1 MERLRCGLP
10 GGIPGWDAA
19 GKEDVSV
26 AEKKVLQSRQRGC
39 GEDLHPRFHFR
50 RKDREKMERR
60 KLIMEQIQ
68 EMSWEE
74 AKGEIVFWL
83 VNRKRN
89 KMLLKTTRVLNCGD
103 MALVCGLHWK
113 EGNERRFVLITQEQM
128 SWWRVPIREMLAE
141 AEQNMIQRFPAV
153 KRPLEEVLQ
162 EAAKMVGQTW
172 EKEGTGLGRKLILL
186 TNREGYL
193 GASAMLYDGVLK
205 ELADAMGSDLFIL
218 PSSIHE
224 VLALP
229 DDGEV
234 DWKELEEIVQTINQ
248 TEVEDREVLSDTVYC
263 YCRENDLLLPARA
276 FSSKATL

>member
-1 MERLRCGLP
+1 
-10 GGIPGWDAA
+10 
-19 GKEDVSV
+19 
-26 AEKKVLQSRQRGC
+26 
-39 GEDLHPRFHFR
+39 
-50 RKDREKMERR
+50 MERR

-83 VNRKRN
+83 MNRKRN

-128 SWWRVPIREMLAE
+128 SRWRVPIREMLAE

-153 KRPLEEVLQ
+153 KRSLEEVLQ

-234 DWKELEEIVQTINQ
+234 DWEELEEIVQTINQ

-263 YCRENDLLLPARA
+263 YCREKDILLPARA
-276 FSSKATL
+276 FSKKATL

>member
-1 MERLRCGLP
+1 MEQCK
-10 GGIPGWDAA
+10 W
-19 GKEDVSV
+19 
-26 AEKKVLQSRQRGC
+26 
-39 GEDLHPRFHFR
+39 
-50 RKDREKMERR
+50 
-60 KLIMEQIQ
+60 IMEQTQ
-68 EMSWEE
+68 KMSWKE
-74 AKGEIVFWL
+74 AKGQMVFWL
-83 VNRKRN
+83 INRKRN
-89 KMLLKTTRVLNCGD
+89 KMLLKTACALNCGD

-113 EGNERRFVLITQEQM
+113 EGSESRFVPVNQEQM
-128 SWWRVPIREMLAE
+128 SRWRVSIREMLAE
-141 AEQNMIQRFPAV
+141 AEQNMIQSFPAV

-172 EKEGTGLGRKLILL
+172 EKEETGLGRKLILL
-186 TNREGYL
+186 TNRESYL

-205 ELADAMGSDLFIL
+205 ELADAMRSDLFIL